1 MEGRCEMLILLT
13 RCFRR
18 LPVLMFAVSLVGA
31 APCFGSVALLLEEPY
46 GEFGSFNPTGHVAVY
61 LNHIC
66 AASPIELR
74 VCEKGEAGVVI
85 SRYHRID
92 RDDWIAIPLIPYL

>member
-1 MEGRCEMLILLT
+1 MKGGCEMLVLLT

-18 LPVLMFAVSLVGA
+18 LLVLIFVVSFVGT
-31 APCFGSVALLLEEPY
+31 APCFGSVALLMEEPY
-46 GEFGSFNPTGHVAVY
+46 GELGSFDPTGHAAVY

-74 VCEKGEAGVVI
+74 ICKNGEAGVVI

-92 RDDWIAIPLIPYL
+92 RDDWIAIPLIPHL